1 MARHYMRSPVAEPD
15 PAPVAIAEPES
26 PVYPR
31 SLGDGCQECYCE
43 RHDTTFVQIPIP
55 GWERGWFTGQCA
67 DCALE
72 EKLRPAAAEELQAN
86 QVEIG
91 KRAQEHLGA
100 RTEEIEQAVEAI
112 LAEEIPARRAELT
125 EWYRNEFADEART
138 IVATEMHSEI
148 LARLVAE
155 AKAKE
160 PKESN

>member
-1 MARHYMRSPVAEPD
+1 MPRHYAQRPESEVTTAL
-15 PAPVAIAEPES
+15 AEPEAPAVS
-26 PVYPR
+26 YPR

-43 RHDTTFVQIPIP
+43 QHETTFVQIPIP

-91 KRAQEHLGA
+91 KRSQERLEA

-125 EWYRNEFADEART
+125 EWYRNEFAAEART
-138 IVATEMHSEI
+138 TVATEMHSEI

-160 PKESN
+160 QEN